1 MPKKIVLLA
10 SGNGTN
16 AANICR
22 FFHKDNKVDIISVFT
37 NNPYARVIERV
48 EEYGIKAE
56 VFDKISFNKGDL
68 LKTICSLNPD
78 LIVLAGFLLKLG
90 PDWIRAF
97 PDKILNIHPA
107 LLPKYGG
114 KGMFGNYVHQA
125 VKNNKEKE
133 TGITIHYVNEDFD
146 KGKILFQ
153 KKVKIDLDDTIEEIA
168 FKIHQL
174 EYVYFPKII
183 KKFLTN
189 QVNEG

>member
-22 FFHKDNKVDIISVFT
+22 FFHKDNKVVIISVFT
-37 NNPYARVIERV
+37 NNPLAGVIERV
-48 EEYGIKAE
+48 KEYGIKAE
-56 VFDKISFNKGDL
+56 IFDKISFYKGDL

-78 LIVLAGFLLKLG
+78 LIILAGFLLKLG
-90 PDWIRAF
+90 PDWIRTF

-146 KGKILFQ
+146 KGEILFQ

-168 FKIHQL
+168 FKIHRL
-174 EYVYFPKII
+174 EYVYYPKVI

-189 QVNEG
+189 

>member
-22 FFHKDNKVDIISVFT
+22 FFQKDNNVVIISVFT
-37 NNPYARVIERV
+37 NNPLARVIERV
-48 EEYGIKAE
+48 KEYGIKAE

-90 PDWIRAF
+90 PDWIRTF

-107 LLPKYGG
+107 LLPK
-114 KGMFGNYVHQA
+114 
-125 VKNNKEKE
+125 
-133 TGITIHYVNEDFD
+133 
-146 KGKILFQ
+146 
-153 KKVKIDLDDTIEEIA
+153 
-168 FKIHQL
+168 
-174 EYVYFPKII
+174 
-183 KKFLTN
+183 
-189 QVNEG
+189 

>member
-1 MPKKIVLLA
+1 MAKKIVLLA

-16 AANICR
+16 ASNICR

-37 NNPYARVIERV
+37 NNPLARVIQRV
-48 EEYGIKAE
+48 KEYGIRVE
-56 VFDKISFNKGDL
+56 VFDKISFNKGDV
-68 LKTICSLNPD
+68 LKTIRYLNPD

-153 KKVKIDLDDTIEEIA
+153 KKVKIDFDDTIEEIA

-189 QVNEG
+189 SVNES

>member
-22 FFHKDNKVDIISVFT
+22 FFHKDNKVVIISVFT
-37 NNPYARVIERV
+37 NNPLARVIERV
-48 EEYGIKAE
+48 KEYGIKAE
-56 VFDKISFNKGDL
+56 VLDKTSFNKGDL

-114 KGMFGNYVHQA
+114 KGMFGNYVHHA

-189 QVNEG
+189 

>member
-22 FFHKDNKVDIISVFT
+22 FFQKDNKVVIISVFT
-37 NNPYARVIERV
+37 NNPLARVIERV
-48 EEYGIKAE
+48 KEYGIKAE

-90 PDWIRAF
+90 PDWIRTF

-107 LLPKYGG
+107 LLPKY
-114 KGMFGNYVHQA
+114 F
-125 VKNNKEKE
+125 
-133 TGITIHYVNEDFD
+133 
-146 KGKILFQ
+146 
-153 KKVKIDLDDTIEEIA
+153 
-168 FKIHQL
+168 
-174 EYVYFPKII
+174 
-183 KKFLTN
+183 KFLVLQKDLFKALPNAALAPDCINAPLKASTWPSVIFSDKASAVPLKVDIAN
-189 QVNEG
+189 IFSKL